1 MILKR
6 QEKNG
11 KIKAM
16 YSSST
21 VCASIFDTT
30 TKDLTVIFNNGG
42 QYKYPSVELTDYTR
56 FETAESNGS
65 TFNTYIKKKYTTF
78 EKLDKLED
86 TSIKAILNE
95 IEQLKVA
102 EDSAALEGR
111 TKAMLET
118 LTGVLS
124 TYISTGKIPQDVI
137 EKLKTKV
144 EAFEKVAYKQ
154 PETTEAA

>member
-21 VCASIFDTT
+21 ICASIFDTT

-42 QYKYPSVELTDYTR
+42 QYKYPSIDLTDYTR
-56 FETAESNGS
+56 FETAESNGT
-65 TFNTYIKKKYTTF
+65 TFNTYIKKKYSNF

-86 TSIKAILNE
+86 AAVKAILTE
-95 IEQLKVA
+95 VEQLKGA

-118 LTGVLS
+118 ITGVLS
-124 TYISTGKIPQDVI
+124 TYISTGKISQDVI
-137 EKLKTKV
+137 EKLKGKISD
-144 EAFEKVAYKQ
+144 FEKVAYKQ
-154 PETTEAA
+154 PEITEAA

>member
-21 VCASIFDTT
+21 ICASIFDTT

-42 QYKYPSVELTDYTR
+42 QYKYPSVDLTDYTR
-56 FETAESNGS
+56 FETAESNGT
-65 TFNTYIKKKYTTF
+65 TFNTYIKKKYSNF

-86 TSIKAILNE
+86 AAVKAILTE
-95 IEQLKVA
+95 VEQLKGA

-118 LTGVLS
+118 ITGVLS
-124 TYISTGKIPQDVI
+124 TYISTGKISQDVI
-137 EKLKTKV
+137 EKLKGKISD
-144 EAFEKVAYKQ
+144 FEKVAYKQ
-154 PETTEAA
+154 PETPEVA